1 MTNEMIIFWNA
12 VDLMNAGVIG
22 TTGRVLTFENDD
34 GEVMEVQE
42 PEEIHTF
49 AKWKDMGFSV
59 KKGEHAVARF
69 SIWKGAEKTV
79 KDEEGNET
87 DEKVTKMFRKES
99 CFFTAA
105 QVEPMKEW
113 TEKRRGSSRS
123 RAVQAAP
130 MAIPSSVAAA
140 PASDAGY
147 GSWLS

>member
-105 QVEPMKEW
+105 QVEPTEARPRKES
-113 TEKRRGSSRS
+113 RRGKGRG
-123 RAVQAAP
+123 
-130 MAIPSSVAAA
+130 AAA
-140 PASDAGY
+140 PSLPALPAVAPVAEY